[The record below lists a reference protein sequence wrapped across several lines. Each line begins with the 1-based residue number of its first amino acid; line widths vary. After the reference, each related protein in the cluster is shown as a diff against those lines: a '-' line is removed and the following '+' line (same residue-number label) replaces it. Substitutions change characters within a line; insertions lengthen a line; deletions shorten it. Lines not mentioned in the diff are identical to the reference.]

1 MHNYNSNDESEYES
15 QDCSD
20 VDVEPEYRQ
29 NNDIHIVITTEESI
43 LETIKEI
50 EDDLSIVGGVHEALN
65 RIITNEN
72 VDIIERL
79 HRLYD
84 EYKNYIEY
92 LKSYE
97 RRIRV

>member
-1 MHNYNSNDESEYES
+1 MVHNYDYESEDYSDIEKLE
-15 QDCSD
+15 D
-20 VDVEPEYRQ
+20 VDYNFSIQ
-29 NNDIHIVITTEESI
+29 IAITAEDNILESI
-43 LETIKEI
+43 KDI
-50 EDDLSIVGGVHEALN
+50 EDDLSTVGDIHEALN
-65 RIITNEN
+65 KIITNEN
-72 VDIIERL
+72 ADIIERL